1 MSKMSE
7 LSIDIQEM
15 LEDGVHPTAIA
26 KRLSVPLGL
35 VYDTLESMEDEES
48 NTEVFSP
55 FETMNS

>member
-1 MSKMSE
+1 
-7 LSIDIQEM
+7 LD
-15 LEDGVHPTAIA
+15 
-26 KRLSVPLGL
+26 VPLGL

>member
-26 KRLSVPLGL
+26 KRLDVPLGL